1 MSWEQPSCSL
11 TRVHC
16 AGGGMA
22 GWGGF
27 FFSLLNYKTEK
38 YVIAENK
45 KIGILFRLYQ
55 LAVLGYI
62 IGSHECLRWVFVV
75 KKGYQER
82 EEAIQTSVITKIKG
96 VTLTNTS
103 ETEFYLW
110 SPEDYVIP
118 PSGEQVF
125 FIVTNY
131 IETPNQKLG
140 FCAESSKVL
149 NGRCVSDDDCIR
161 GETVIAGHGIKT
173 GVCLNSTGTCEI
185 HAWCPVEH
193 SKRPTEPLLSEAQ
206 NFTVYIKNF
215 IRFPKFEY
223 SKSNVLE
230 TSDSN
235 YLKNCSYDREK
246 HHYCPIFRL
255 GDLVSW
261 TGHDFQDMAVKGG
274 SVGILIEWNCD
285 LDKDSSQCNPQYSF
299 TRLGMSKNNSTT
311 SGYNFRYAR
320 YYKDQNGETYRTLYK
335 VYGIRFDIMTTGQ
348 AGKFNIIP
356 TIIAIGSGVA
366 LLGAGAFACDMILL
380 YMMNTS
386 SFYRE
391 RKFEIINFKKE
402 RTKAKDGKPGPRERK
417 CRKSAE
423 EKEAGNSVKKPEGTE
438 PTQGSSPTAGQQL
451 DVAESRGPTIPRNT
465 GQRYA
470 AIRSPQSAESRN
482 HMTFS
487 SYN

>member
-1 MSWEQPSCSL
+1 
-11 TRVHC
+11 
-16 AGGGMA
+16 MA

-38 YVIAENK
+38 YVIAENRR
-45 KIGILFRLYQ
+45 IGILFRLYQ

-62 IGSHECLRWVFVV
+62 IGWVFVV

-82 EEAIQTSVITKIKG
+82 EEAIQTSVITKVKG
-96 VTLTNTS
+96 VTRANTS
-103 ETEFYLW
+103 EAEFYLW
-110 SPEDYVIP
+110 SAEDYVIP

-125 FIVTNY
+125 FVVTNY
-131 IETPNQKLG
+131 IETPNQTLG
-140 FCAESSKVL
+140 LCPENPKVL
-149 NGRCVSDDDCIR
+149 DGQCVSDDKCVR

-185 HAWCPVEH
+185 RAWCPVEH
-193 SKRPTEPLLSEAQ
+193 SKRPTEPLLSEAE
-206 NFTVYIKNF
+206 NLTVYIKNF
-215 IRFPKFEY
+215 IRFPKFEF

-230 TSDSN
+230 TSNSS
-235 YLKNCSYDREK
+235 YLKMCSYDRENDP
-246 HHYCPIFRL
+246 YCPIFRL

-274 SVGILIEWNCD
+274 SIGILIEWNCD

-299 TRLGMSKNNSTT
+299 TRLGTSINNSIT

-335 VYGIRFDIMTTGQ
+335 VYGIRFDIMATGQ

-356 TIIAIGSGVA
+356 TVIAIGSGVA
-366 LLGAGAFACDMILL
+366 LMGAGAFACDMILL

-402 RTKAKDGKPGPRERK
+402 RTKAKDGKPGHRER
-417 CRKSAE
+417 RSRRPAA
-423 EKEAGNSVKKPEGTE
+423 EKETGNSVKKPEGTE
-438 PTQGSSPTAGQQL
+438 PIEGSSPTAGQQP
-451 DVAESRGPTIPRNT
+451 DVAENKGPTIPRNT
-465 GQRYA
+465 GQRYS
-470 AIRSPQSAESRN
+470 AILSPQSAESR
-482 HMTFS
+482 HHITFS